1 MVLRIFYHSINL
13 FEIIAFNLKNLKL
26 SMISFSIKHFSIH
39 DKKGY
44 YYNKGRYGKLT
55 G

>member
-1 MVLRIFYHSINL
+1 M
-13 FEIIAFNLKNLKL
+13 AFNLKNLKL
-26 SMISFSIKHFSIH
+26 SMISFSIKLFSINN
-39 DKKGY
+39 KQGY